1 MNFMYICLE
10 GIDGAGKSTQVKL
23 LEKWLKDNGHEVE
36 IIVEPTNSPVGVL
49 IRKMLQ
55 NPGATEPDFQKTL
68 GLLFAADRMIL
79 KDKIMENENNPKKL
93 LKKKIFLLS
102 MPIMDQILS
111 IMT

>member
-1 MNFMYICLE
+1 MYICLE

-36 IIVEPTNSPVGVL
+36 MIVEPTPSPVGVL

-79 KDKIMENENNPKKL
+79 KDKILENENNPEYSK
-93 LKKKIFLLS
+93 
-102 MPIMDQILS
+102 QNNAQ
-111 IMT
+111 